1 MLQVVPNRKRLRASS
16 QVPPRNRGTETSV
29 VRLRDDVVIGNSD
42 NDEDYDEE
50 GEALFSDFDGAEV
63 FLPHN
68 GSLISIH

>member
-1 MLQVVPNRKRLRASS
+1 
-16 QVPPRNRGTETSV
+16 
-29 VRLRDDVVIGNSD
+29 LRDDVVIGNSD